1 MSTAAAASTNVLVDS
16 HPQPLDLQV
25 LLLPHGAQLLL
36 VLAGQLFCLDLQA
49 GTAALA
55 RQLRRRWEKAVRTEP
70 CELSFFLPAQQTVF
84 LHTSAAVRANIHTVH
99 TLIIIG
105 LGLATS

>member
-1 MSTAAAASTNVLVDS
+1 MSPAAAVSTNVLVDS
-16 HPQPLDLQV
+16 HPQPLDLLV

-49 GTAALA
+49 GAAALA

-70 CELSFFLPAQQTVF
+70 CVCLFFFLPSTPLFSKRLQ
-84 LHTSAAVRANIHTVH
+84 L
-99 TLIIIG
+99 
-105 LGLATS
+105 